1 VKPRGLSLPV
11 KIMVFALSN
20 KMFMTDIGRLM
31 ELAVMKDEKSRVYQV
46 VPEVKRGLSHESE
59 AEL

>member
-1 VKPRGLSLPV
+1 
-11 KIMVFALSN
+11 MVFALSN
-20 KMFMTDIGRLM
+20 KMFMTDIGWLM
-31 ELAVMKDEKSRVYQV
+31 ELAVMKDEKSRLYQV